1 MREILFRGK
10 RVDNGEWETGLLAIA
25 RGGCSDE
32 RVFIADKMT
41 GYLTPAVIPETVGQ
55 YTGLTDK
62 NGKKIFEGDIV
73 KFGNNTYEIK
83 FIEKYSRFSGTNAR
97 CVFASFLLKNSEI
110 IGNVHDNPELMDDS
124 TADEDELAEEGD

>member
-10 RVDNGEWETGLLAIA
+10 RVDNGEWETGSLVII

-32 RVFIADKMT
+32 QVFITDKMT
-41 GYLTPAVIPETVGQ
+41 GYLTPVIPETAGQFVG
-55 YTGLTDK
+55 TVDK
-62 NGKKIFEGDIV
+62 NGKKICEGDIV
-73 KFGNNTYEIK
+73 KFGNNAYEIR
-83 FIEKYSRFSGTNAR
+83 FIEKYSRFAGTNAH